1 MQDYVSMLFSWEMLV
16 TTVIDFF
23 MVLFQ
28 YLATALI
35 VHCFYDDA
43 VVISRKRA
51 AFVIVGFPVTMIAV
65 MIVSLIIGIA
75 IGRNMAEN
83 GTMTDTFLISDLGD
97 RVFLIGGS
105 SIFFW
110 VAAVIAAGKGIG
122 FRKGLLRFLI
132 AFGVCM
138 LISFVCSLP
147 PEMIRY
153 CITETGISGKHVAE
167 TSMAEMMQLD
177 IIRLVLAVIIT
188 LLLYFRV
195 YKKGIALR
203 LRKID
208 VASVLFYAVIALLI
222 NILFETVEKQGIPLA
237 GGSLPMRIILVLFML
252 LLILLIPLL
261 ILRNRLSA
269 SYKELTAYQQ
279 NFLETELNASR
290 QYRAAQEDTRAFRH
304 DVQNNLTAV
313 AMLMEEGK
321 IGEAKRYLDDMR
333 TEVSALS
340 PKVVTG
346 DDMVDALISSK
357 LAKMAELGITFST
370 DGVID
375 GGLNWKPM
383 DICTVFA
390 NLLDNAIEAAAQTEN
405 GFVRLSFRKSE
416 HHRLIEAVN
425 SCPADVDCDA
435 LMLGGS
441 HITGKQDKALHGYGI
456 GNIRKTVEK
465 YGGMMKLS
473 CAEHVFTMQIVL
485 MK

>member
-1 MQDYVSMLFSWEMLV
+1 MQDYVSMMFSLEMLV
-16 TTVIDFF
+16 VTVIDFF
-23 MVLFQ
+23 MILFQ
-28 YLATALI
+28 YLATLLI
-35 VHCFYDDA
+35 MHCFYDDSI
-43 VVISRKRA
+43 VLSRKRA
-51 AFVIVGFPVTMIAV
+51 VFVMLGFPITMIDMIMVSFVIGFV
-65 MIVSLIIGIA
+65 IGQIMKA
-75 IGRNMAEN
+75 LGIKN
-83 GTMTDTFLISDLGD
+83 DFFLNTDLGD
-97 RVFLIGGS
+97 MLYLVGSLPIFLWI
-105 SIFFW
+105 
-110 VAAVIAAGKGIG
+110 AAVVAAGKGIG
-122 FRKGLLRFLI
+122 IRKGLLRFLI

-138 LISFVCSLP
+138 LINFVCSLP

-153 CITETGISGKHVAE
+153 CVTETGISGKHIAE
-167 TSMAEMMQLD
+167 TSIAEMMQLD
-177 IIRLVLAVIIT
+177 IIRMVLAVIIT
-188 LLLYFRV
+188 LLLYHRV
-195 YKKGIALR
+195 YKKGVALR

-208 VASVLFYAVIALLI
+208 IASVLFYAAIALLI

-237 GGSLPMRIILVLFML
+237 GGSLSMRIILVLFMM

-261 ILRNRLSA
+261 IVRNRLSA
-269 SYKELTAYQQ
+269 AYKEQAAYQQ

-290 QYRAAQEDTRAFRH
+290 QYKAAQEDTRAFRH

-321 IGEAKRYLDDMR
+321 IEAARQYLNDMR
-333 TEVSALS
+333 TEVNALS
-340 PKVVTG
+340 PKIVSG

-357 LAKMAELGITFST
+357 LAKMADLGITFSI

-405 GFVRLSFRKSE
+405 GYIRLTFKKSE

-435 LMLGGS
+435 LMLGGN
-441 HITGKQDKALHGYGI
+441 HITGKQDKSLHGYGI
-456 GNIRKTVEK
+456 GNIRRTVEK